1 MPVYEFI
8 CTDCGKPF
16 EELVLSGGNI
26 NEVACP
32 TCQSQNILKKISIFA
47 SNPSGEG
54 IYSFGSAS
62 SSDCSTGN
70 V

>member
-16 EELVLSGGNI
+16 EELVLSASNI
-26 NEVACP
+26 NEVTCP

-47 SNPSGEG
+47 SKPSGG
-54 IYSFGSAS
+54 GTYSFGSAS

>member
-8 CTDCGKPF
+8 CTDCSKPF
-16 EELVLSGGNI
+16 EKLVLSASNI
-26 NEVACP
+26 NEVTCP

-47 SNPSGEG
+47 SKPREG
-54 IYSFGSAS
+54 GTYSFGSAS